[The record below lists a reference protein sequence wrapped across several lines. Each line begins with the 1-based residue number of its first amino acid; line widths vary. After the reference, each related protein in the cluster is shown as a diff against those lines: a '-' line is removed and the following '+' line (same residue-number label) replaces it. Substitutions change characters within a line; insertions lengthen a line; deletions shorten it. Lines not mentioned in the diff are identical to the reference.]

1 MNPNL
6 LTELRLFMADD
17 ERRSAALLSSGY
29 QGSAYLFDDGG
40 AHRLVIKEAG
50 GGVLTAWFHRMMLR
64 REAHVYQLLRDV
76 VGVPHSPGMLD
87 EQHLLLEY
95 IDGESLKDE
104 RSALADPEIFY
115 ARLRQV
121 ISDIHAAGVAH
132 GDLKRKENILVTRNN
147 EPVVIDF
154 GTAVTRNGNPLDQML
169 YPLLRRFDD
178 NAWIKVKYARDY
190 KAIAP
195 EDLHWY
201 QPTIVERVFQLIL
214 RVFRKLTFRQARKRR
229 QRARLEK
236 H

>member
-1 MNPNL
+1 M
-6 LTELRLFMADD
+6 T
-17 ERRSAALLSSGY
+17 SVGVAALLSSGY

-40 AHRLVIKEAG
+40 AHRLVVKEAG
-50 GGVLTAWFHRMMLR
+50 GGVLTGWFHRMMLR

-104 RSALADPEIFY
+104 RSVLVDPEIFY

-154 GTAVTRNGNPLDQML
+154 GTAVTRAGNPLDQLL
-169 YPLLRRFDD
+169 YPLVRRFDD

-190 KAIAP
+190 TAIAP

-201 QPTIVERVFQLIL
+201 QPTIVERVFQMIL
-214 RVFRKLTFRQARKRR
+214 RAFRKLTFRQARKQR
-229 QRARLEK
+229 QRARPEK
-236 H
+236 R